1 MIEEYIYI
9 YILNIY
15 IKKKKKQLH
24 KNMFENYLY
33 PYTRWNI
40 RHFIIHE
47 EK

>member
-1 MIEEYIYI
+1 MIEEYIHI
-9 YILNIY
+9 NIINIY
-15 IKKKKKQLH
+15 IKKKRELH